1 MEDLP
6 VFPYNRTFMRKLPV
20 LLALLPLFSC
30 AQIDSGEVGVKSTF
44 GVIDENELSP
54 GIHLFVPGVQSIYV
68 VPVYDLTL
76 DFVSDR
82 SREEGLD
89 PIDALSK
96 DGLPVIIEATVRYS
110 LVPDKVAE
118 LMIDYGRPLP
128 MTVERKLVIPTVR
141 SEIRDAVSSYKTSE
155 IYSMRQNFSKV
166 LKEALIEA
174 LRREGRIYVK
184 DVYIRKIKFP
194 EKFLEAIEKKQI
206 AQQEAERM
214 KYVLEK
220 EKLEAERKKIEAQG
234 IAEAQRIIARQ
245 LTSQYLTWKYLEVLR
260 DFAESKNNTI
270 IVAPYDQKLTPLL
283 NVK

>member
-1 MEDLP
+1 
-6 VFPYNRTFMRKLPV
+6 VAF
-20 LLALLPLFSC
+20 ASC

-44 GVIDENELSP
+44 GVIDRNELPPGLHFFIP
-54 GIHLFVPGVQSIYV
+54 GIQTIYI

-76 DFVSDR
+76 DFVS
-82 SREEGLD
+82 EESKEKGLD

-96 DGLPVIIEATVRYS
+96 DGLPVVIEATVRYAM
-110 LVPDKVAE
+110 VPEQVAE

-141 SEIRDAVSSYKTSE
+141 SEIRDAVSQYKTSE
-155 IYSMRQNFSKV
+155 IYSMRENFSRL
-166 LKEALIEA
+166 LKESLINALKK
-174 LRREGRIYVK
+174 EGRIAVK

-194 EKFLEAIEKKQI
+194 KKFLEAIEKKQI

-245 LTSQYLTWKYLEVLR
+245 LTNQYLTWKYLEVLK
-260 DFAESKNNTI
+260 DFAESENNTI